1 MGAKLKEL
9 LGLPSLRE
17 AQLMSG
23 QNCLNQTVT
32 SLSFLD
38 ISDMDDYVTLL
49 ETNEYHSGELA
60 LTSFFSIKDDI
71 EKQCETIRRLHKM
84 GVLGIVLYYVGIVV
98 PKLSSEVIQTAEDLD
113 FVIIQMPKN
122 QNQLRYSEVIVEVMT
137 AILESRPTENI
148 VNEVLEKASLLP
160 DHLRTVEVTLR
171 LLSDLLRTNI
181 ILTNPDNEVIN

>member
-9 LGLPSLRE
+9 LGLPSLRD

-38 ISDMDDYVTLL
+38 ISDMDDYLPVF

-60 LTSFFSIKDDI
+60 LTSFFNIKDDVA
-71 EKQCETIRRLHKM
+71 KQCETIQQLHKM
-84 GVLGIVLYYVGIVV
+84 GGLGIILYYVGIVV
-98 PKLSSEVIQTAEDLD
+98 PRLSSEVINRAEDLD

-122 QNQLRYSEVIVEVMT
+122 QNQIRYSEVIVEAT
-137 AILESRPTENI
+137 AAILKERTTENI

-160 DHLRTVEVTLR
+160 
-171 LLSDLLRTNI
+171 
-181 ILTNPDNEVIN
+181 

>member
-84 GVLGIVLYYVGIVV
+84 GVLG
-98 PKLSSEVIQTAEDLD
+98 SSSIT
-113 FVIIQMPKN
+113 
-122 QNQLRYSEVIVEVMT
+122 
-137 AILESRPTENI
+137 
-148 VNEVLEKASLLP
+148 
-160 DHLRTVEVTLR
+160 
-171 LLSDLLRTNI
+171 
-181 ILTNPDNEVIN
+181 

>member
-49 ETNEYHSGELA
+49 ETNVIPFWRVS
-60 LTSFFSIKDDI
+60 TDFFF
-71 EKQCETIRRLHKM
+71 QHQRRH
-84 GVLGIVLYYVGIVV
+84 
-98 PKLSSEVIQTAEDLD
+98 
-113 FVIIQMPKN
+113 
-122 QNQLRYSEVIVEVMT
+122 R
-137 AILESRPTENI
+137 
-148 VNEVLEKASLLP
+148 KAM
-160 DHLRTVEVTLR
+160 
-171 LLSDLLRTNI
+171 
-181 ILTNPDNEVIN
+181 